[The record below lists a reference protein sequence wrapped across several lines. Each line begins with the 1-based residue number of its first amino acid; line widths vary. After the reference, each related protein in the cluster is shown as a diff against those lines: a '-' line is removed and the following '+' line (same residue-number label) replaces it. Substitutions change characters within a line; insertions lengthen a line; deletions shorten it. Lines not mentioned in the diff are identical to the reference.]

1 MAGER
6 ARTVTVRVTER
17 DADWRGEI
25 GARTVTA
32 TTRARCIAALRRIA
46 GPGAV
51 LSIEV
56 MPALVGVAEAAD
68 LLGWDRRRVA
78 TYVDRGTFP
87 EPVARLACGQVWRR
101 DDVEAFGA
109 TRRTRRA
116 RPRARKGTR

>member
-1 MAGER
+1 MD
-6 ARTVTVRVTER
+6 VRVTEV
-17 DADWRGEI
+17 DGAWRGEI

-46 GPGAV
+46 GPGTTLAV
-51 LSIEV
+51 EV
-56 MPALVGVAEAAD
+56 VPALVGVAEAAD

-101 DDVEAFGA
+101 DDVEVFAS
-109 TRRTRRA
+109 TRRTRKTTSRRRA
-116 RPRARKGTR
+116 RR